1 MKKIINKIAEIL
13 GWIYG
18 YGLMIS
24 LFVGGLSF
32 FGYVVALIVGGESAT
47 AICTFIYKT
56 VYPCLVMGTSVIVL
70 LGIVKMYL
78 KGEVALS
85 ASKKKKAENKKA

>member
-1 MKKIINKIAEIL
+1 MKKITDKIANVL
-13 GWIYG
+13 GWIFG
-18 YGLMIS
+18 YGIMIS

-32 FGYVVALIVGGESAT
+32 FGYIAALIIGGDTAA

-56 VYPCLVMGTSVIVL
+56 VYPRLVVITSVIVL

-78 KGEVALS
+78 KGEVALA
-85 ASKKKKAENKKA
+85 ASKKGKSKNKS

>member
-1 MKKIINKIAEIL
+1 MKKILDKIANII

-18 YGLMIS
+18 YGLMIT
-24 LFVGGLSF
+24 LFLGGLSF
-32 FGYVVALIVGGESAT
+32 FGYLVAIIVGGDTAA
-47 AICTFIYKT
+47 AICTFIYKDF
-56 VYPCLVMGTSVIVL
+56 YPVLIMTTSILLL

-85 ASKKKKAENKKA
+85 ASKKKK

>member
-1 MKKIINKIAEIL
+1 MRKITDKIANVL
-13 GWIYG
+13 GWIFG
-18 YGLMIS
+18 YGIMIS

-32 FGYVVALIVGGESAT
+32 FGYIAALIIGGDTAA

-56 VYPCLVMGTSVIVL
+56 VYPRLVVITSVIVL

-78 KGEVALS
+78 KGEVALA
-85 ASKKKKAENKKA
+85 ASKKEKSKK

>member
-1 MKKIINKIAEIL
+1 MRKVLDKIANVI
-13 GWIYG
+13 GWIFG

-32 FGYVVALIVGGESAT
+32 FGYVVALIVGGELAVS
-47 AICTFIYKT
+47 ICTFIYKT
-56 VYPCLVMGTSVIVL
+56 VYPWLIMGTSVVVL

-85 ASKKKKAENKKA
+85 ASKKRSNKKS

>member
-1 MKKIINKIAEIL
+1 MIKEGVMKKIIDKIADVI

-24 LFVGGLSF
+24 LFLGALSF
-32 FGYVVALIVGGESAT
+32 FGYLVAFILGGDAAAE
-47 AICTFIYKT
+47 ICTFIYKDF
-56 VYPCLVMGTSVIVL
+56 YPVLITATSIL
-70 LGIVKMYL
+70 LLIGIVKMYL

-85 ASKKKKAENKKA
+85 ASKKKR